1 MNTKDPL
8 FSVTR
13 AECDWSYTRGT
24 GAGGQKRNK
33 TSSAVHCTHRP
44 SGAHG
49 YSEASRSQ
57 LENRQE
63 AFRKMAES
71 DRFQRWAKLEYQRR
85 TGELLEAERRLEQ
98 ELRRIKIEVKIDGKW
113 TEVTADQLV
122 DDPDLFDT
130 SFLTAADNK
139 N

>member
-1 MNTKDPL
+1 MELYQRDRCWRSK
-8 FSVTR
+8 
-13 AECDWSYTRGT
+13 
-24 GAGGQKRNK
+24 KNK

-49 YSEASRSQ
+49 YSESSRSQ

-71 DRFQRWAKLEYQRR
+71 DRFQRWARLEYQRR

-130 SFLTAADNK
+130 SFLDTDNRSSK
-139 N
+139 

>member
-1 MNTKDPL
+1 MELYQRDRCWRSK
-8 FSVTR
+8 
-13 AECDWSYTRGT
+13 
-24 GAGGQKRNK
+24 KNK

-49 YSEASRSQ
+49 YSESSRSQ

-85 TGELLEAERRLEQ
+85 TGVLLEAERRLEQ
-98 ELRRIKIEVKIDGKW
+98 ELRRIKIEVRIDGKW

-130 SFLTAADNK
+130 SFLDNK
-139 N
+139 